1 MARGP
6 LGLSSSL
13 WTAGERGTKGM
24 EGAVPVLDGTAQPPA
39 LTAEAVD
46 KRPTP
51 TNATRAK
58 NGPLRTTRK
67 MFIFSPFRIESIRLP
82 FAGTGFCGFATKVNS
97 PRIPVISPGMLLIV
111 NALEFSIPH
120 LIAVLHSLTVLRSLR
135 K

>member
-67 MFIFSPFRIESIRLP
+67 MFIFSPFRIESIRFDYRLREQVS
-82 FAGTGFCGFATKVNS
+82 AGS
-97 PRIPVISPGMLLIV
+97 RRR
-111 NALEFSIPH
+111 SIP
-120 LIAVLHSLTVLRSLR
+120 LESQLYPQ
-135 K
+135 